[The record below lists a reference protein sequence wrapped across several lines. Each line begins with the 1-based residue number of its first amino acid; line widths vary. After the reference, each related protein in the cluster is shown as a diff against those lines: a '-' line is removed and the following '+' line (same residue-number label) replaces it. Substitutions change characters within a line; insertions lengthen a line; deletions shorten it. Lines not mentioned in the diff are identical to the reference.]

1 MTTLPLLDELEQRG
15 LLEQVTHRPELAER
29 LASGRLTAYCGF
41 DPTATSLH
49 VGNLVPIMV
58 LAHLQRRGHRPIAIV
73 GGATGMIGD
82 PSGRDSERSLLTNE
96 EIQRNCDAIR
106 AQLGSFLEFGGD
118 GALLLD
124 NNDWIGPITFVE
136 WLRDVG
142 KYFSVNYMIAK
153 ESVRKRLEER
163 EQGISYTEFSYM
175 LLQAFDFAYLNAQ
188 YGCALQIGG
197 NDQWGNITAGID
209 LVHKRGQ
216 GDAFGLTVPLMTT
229 STGEKFGK
237 SAGNS
242 VWLSAER
249 TPPYQFYQYWLRTDD
264 RDAGRWLRAFTF
276 LDLEEIAAIESAH
289 AAAPEKRLAQARL
302 ATEVTRLVHGDAGVA
317 AAERATAV
325 LFGAEISGLSDAD
338 LAGIFADVPSSVRAR
353 ADLDAG
359 LPLVDALTGTLCESK
374 SQARRLIAQGGVYV
388 NNRRVDGER
397 DLTAADLATET
408 SLVLRSGK
416 KSYHVLRF
424 A

>member
-1 MTTLPLLDELEQRG
+1 VTTLPLLDELEQRG
-15 LLEQVTHRPELAER
+15 LLEQVTHRAELAER

-276 LDLEEIAAIESAH
+276 LDLEEIAAIEAAH

-388 NNRRVDGER
+388 NNRRIEAER
-397 DLTAADLATET
+397 DLTIDDLATET

>member
-374 SQARRLIAQGGVYV
+374 SQARRLTAQGGVYV